1 MEVFINHT
9 SVQIFKGARLKHAI
23 LKYSKESYKQLM
35 NKQIEF
41 EDEKGNLMDEDGQVW
56 KGIKLFTKIKQND

>member
-1 MEVFINHT
+1 MKVFINQT

-23 LKYSKESYKQLM
+23 LKYSKDAYKQLI

-41 EDEKGNLMDEDGQVW
+41 KDEKGNLMDEDGQVW
-56 KGIKLFTKIKQND
+56 EGIKLFTKTKQND